1 MECVVS
7 SLIIVGGVRCF
18 FFNYCW
24 WSALFLLQLLLDSA
38 LFLLQLLL
46 VDSALFLLQLLL
58 CVVSSSI
65 IVGGSVLFLLQL
77 LLWSASFLLQL
88 LLV

>member
-24 WSALFLLQLLLDSA
+24 WSALFLLQLLLMECVVSSLIIVGGVRCFFFNYCCGSA
-38 LFLLQLLL
+38 LFLL
-46 VDSALFLLQLLL
+46 
-58 CVVSSSI
+58 
-65 IVGGSVLFLLQL
+65 
-77 LLWSASFLLQL
+77 
-88 LLV
+88 

>member
-7 SLIIVGGVRCF
+7 SSIIVGGVRCF

-24 WSALFLLQLLLDSA
+24 WSALFLLSIIVGGVSA

-46 VDSALFLLQLLL
+46 VE
-58 CVVSSSI
+58 CVVSSLI
-65 IVGGSVLFLLQL
+65 IVGGVRCF
-77 LLWSASFLLQL
+77 F
-88 LLV
+88 VNYC